1 MVPRPQHG
9 PQGLSGLSTGPWRR
23 GSGQSFWQ
31 LGDTVSLFLPGDP
44 TSWRFVGPTPPLG
57 ALLYRHT
64 EPVLLPLSSSGLCC
78 GQQWGPGGFLP
89 GVSFPPGALAC
100 LLTFWDSRGH
110 VASCQ
115 PVGRASPK
123 TLAESFSAWQVRSRE
138 GTSPSAAAE
147 TARTTRPAH

>member
-1 MVPRPQHG
+1 MHREPNVGLDPGSAGSRPG
-9 PQGLSGLSTGPWRR
+9 PKAGAKPLRYPGIP
-23 GSGQSFWQ
+23 
-31 LGDTVSLFLPGDP
+31 VSLFLPGDP

-57 ALLYRHT
+57 ALLYRYT

-100 LLTFWDSRGH
+100 LLSFWDSRGH

-123 TLAESFSAWQVRSRE
+123 TLTESFSAW
-138 GTSPSAAAE
+138 
-147 TARTTRPAH
+147 